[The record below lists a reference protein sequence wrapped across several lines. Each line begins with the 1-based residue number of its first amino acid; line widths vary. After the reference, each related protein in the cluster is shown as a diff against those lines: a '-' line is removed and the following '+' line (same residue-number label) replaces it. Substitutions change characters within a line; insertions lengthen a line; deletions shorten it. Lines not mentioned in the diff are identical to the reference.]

1 MILVNNSYKDFMNT
15 GKNLTITNAWICQL
29 SGQKIIP
36 VFGDIIISKGRISN
50 IIKKDFKKFLSQPIQ
65 SPDKTINAGGRVIT
79 LPMINFH
86 DHFYSRLAKGLPIK
100 GSLENFKLILQNLW
114 WKLDLALDTEMIRA
128 SAQMAALESIRNG
141 VTYIFDH
148 HSSPNAAAGSLK
160 IIADVLNEFGLSGA
174 LCFETTDRNG
184 KLLSENGISENINF
198 FKNNSDDNLKAILGL
213 HASFTLNDDTL
224 RKVSGLVKELGIGI
238 HIHLCEDKVDREES
252 FAKYKNLPVDRLI
265 KFGLLNDKSILAHG
279 IHLTDEDYAS
289 IANKGS
295 AIVYNLDSN
304 FNNAVG
310 LPELSHAPFKI
321 PILAGTDGMNS
332 NPARTLKQLFLLS
345 RHQGMTFEQSFNW
358 IKKIYFD
365 QLNFVQKYFP
375 DYSLLNIKDRA
386 DLIIWDYIPP
396 TPFMEENFWG
406 HFIYGILDR
415 PLHTVIQNGNVLMN
429 NFRIT
434 IEDSEYQKNIV
445 AQGNRLYDK
454 MSEINSD

>member
-1 MILVNNSYKDFMNT
+1 MSTN
-15 GKNLTITNAWICQL
+15 KNLAITNAWICQI

-36 VFGDIIISKGRISN
+36 VFGDILISDGRISY
-50 IIKKDFKKFLSQPIQ
+50 ITKRDFKKFLSQPIQ
-65 SPDKTINAGGRVIT
+65 NSEESINANGRVIT

-100 GSLENFKLILQNLW
+100 GSMENFKLILQNLW
-114 WKLDLALDTEMIRA
+114 WKLDLALDAEMIRA

-148 HSSPNAAAGSLK
+148 HSSPNSANGSLK
-160 IIADVLNEFGLSGA
+160 IISDVLSEFNLRGV

-184 KLLSENGISENINF
+184 NQLSENGIAENLEYFRNSTSE
-198 FKNNSDDNLKAILGL
+198 DLKAIFGL
-213 HASFTLNDDTL
+213 HASFTLNDNTL
-224 RKVSGLVKELGIGI
+224 SKVSELLKDLDLGI
-238 HIHLCEDKVDREES
+238 HIHLCEDKIDREES

-310 LPELSHAPFKI
+310 LPELLRAPVKI
-321 PILAGTDGMNS
+321 PTLTGTDGMNS
-332 NPARTLKQLFLLS
+332 NPARTFKQLFLLA
-345 RHQGMTFEQSFNW
+345 RHQGMTFDESFNW

-396 TPFMEENFWG
+396 IPFMEENFWG

-415 PLHTVIQNGNVLMN
+415 PIHSVIQNGNVLMN
-429 NFRIT
+429 NFKISFN
-434 IEDSEYQKNIV
+434 ESEYQKNIV
-445 AQGNRLYDK
+445 AQGNRLYNK
-454 MSEINSD
+454 MLEINSD

>member
-1 MILVNNSYKDFMNT
+1 MNT
-15 GKNLTITNAWICQL
+15 NENLTITNAWICQI
-29 SGQKIIP
+29 SGQNIIP
-36 VFGDIIISKGRISN
+36 VFGDILISKGRISN
-50 IIKKDFKKFLSQPIQ
+50 IIKKNFKNFLSQPLQ
-65 SPDKTINAGGRVIT
+65 SPDKTINADGRVIT
-79 LPMINFH
+79 VPMINFH

-100 GSLENFKLILQNLW
+100 GSVKTFKLILQNLW
-114 WKLDLALDTEMIRA
+114 WKLDLALDNEMIRA

-148 HSSPNAAAGSLK
+148 HSSPNSANGSLK
-160 IIADVLNEFGLSGA
+160 IISDVLSEFNLRGV

-184 KLLSENGISENINF
+184 NQLSENGITENLKYFRNSTSE
-198 FKNNSDDNLKAILGL
+198 DLKAIFGL
-213 HASFTLNDDTL
+213 HASFTLNDNTL
-224 RKVSGLVKELGIGI
+224 SKVSELLKELDLGI
-238 HIHLCEDKVDREES
+238 HIHLCEDKIDREES

-289 IANKGS
+289 IANNGS

-304 FNNAVG
+304 FNNSVG
-310 LPELSHAPFKI
+310 LPKLLRAPVKI
-321 PILAGTDGMNS
+321 PILTGTDGMNS
-332 NPARTLKQLFLLS
+332 NPARTFKQLFLLA
-345 RHQGMTFEQSFNW
+345 RHQGMTFDESFDW

-415 PLHTVIQNGNVLMN
+415 AVHSVIQNGNVLMN
-429 NFRIT
+429 NFKISFD
-434 IEDSEYQKNIV
+434 ESEYQKNIT
-445 AQGNRLYDK
+445 AQGNRLYNK
-454 MSEINSD
+454 MSELNSD

>member
-1 MILVNNSYKDFMNT
+1 MSTN
-15 GKNLTITNAWICQL
+15 KNLTITNVWICQI

-36 VFGDIIISKGRISN
+36 VFGDILISNGRISD
-50 IIKKDFKKFLSQPIQ
+50 ITKKDFKEFLSQPKLN
-65 SPDKTINAGGRVIT
+65 PDESINAGGRVIT
-79 LPMINFH
+79 VPIINFH

-100 GSLENFKLILQNLW
+100 GSMENFKLILQNLW
-114 WKLDLALDTEMIRA
+114 WKLDLALDAEMIRA

-148 HSSPNAAAGSLK
+148 HSSPNFANGSLK
-160 IIADVLNEFGLSGA
+160 TIADVLSEFGLRGV

-184 KLLSENGISENINF
+184 KSFSENGITENLNYFRKSTSE
-198 FKNNSDDNLKAILGL
+198 DLKAIFGL
-213 HASFTLNDDTL
+213 HASFTLDDDTL
-224 RKVSGLVKELGIGI
+224 KKASELVKELGLGI
-238 HIHLCEDKVDREES
+238 HIHLCEDKVDRAES
-252 FAKYKNLPVDRLI
+252 FTKYKNLPVDRLI
-265 KFGLLNDKSILAHG
+265 QFGLLNDKSILAHG

-289 IANKGS
+289 IANSGS

-304 FNNAVG
+304 FNNGVG
-310 LPELSHAPFKI
+310 LPELSRAPFKI
-321 PILAGTDGMNS
+321 PILTGTDGMNS
-332 NPARTLKQLFLLS
+332 NPARTFKQLFLLA
-345 RHQGMTFEQSFNW
+345 RHQGMAFDESFDW

-375 DYSLLNIKDRA
+375 DFSLLNIKDKA

-415 PLHTVIQNGNVLMN
+415 SIHSVIQNGNVLMN
-429 NFRIT
+429 SFKISFD
-434 IEDSEYQKNIV
+434 DSEYQKNITT
-445 AQGNRLYDK
+445 QGNRLYNK

>member
-1 MILVNNSYKDFMNT
+1 MISNRLKNFMNT
-15 GKNLTITNAWICQL
+15 NKNLTITNAWICQI
-29 SGQKIIP
+29 SGQEIIP
-36 VFGDIIISKGRISN
+36 VFGDILISN
-50 IIKKDFKKFLSQPIQ
+50 GCISDITKKDFKKSLSQPIQ
-65 SPDKTINAGGRVIT
+65 NSEESIDAGGRVVT

-100 GSLENFKLILQNLW
+100 GSMTNFNNILKNLW
-114 WKLDLALDTEMIRA
+114 WKLDLALDAEMIRA
-128 SAQMAALESIRNG
+128 SVQMAALESIRNG

-148 HSSPNAAAGSLK
+148 HSSPNYANGSLK
-160 IIADVLNEFGLSGA
+160 IIADVLCDFGLRGV

-184 KLLSENGISENINF
+184 NQLSENGITENLNYF
-198 FKNNSDDNLKAILGL
+198 RNSTSKEFKAILGL

-224 RKVSGLVKELGIGI
+224 RKVSGLVKELDLGI

-279 IHLTDEDYAS
+279 IHLSEEDYTS
-289 IANKGS
+289 ITNNGG

-310 LPELSHAPFKI
+310 LPELSRAPFKI
-321 PILAGTDGMNS
+321 PILTGTDGMNS
-332 NPARTLKQLFLLS
+332 NPARTLKQLFLLA
-345 RHQGMTFEQSFNW
+345 RHQGMTIEDSFNW

-365 QLNFVQKYFP
+365 QLNFIQKYFP
-375 DYSLLNIKDRA
+375 DFTTLNTNDRA

-415 PLHTVIQNGNVLMN
+415 PIHSVIQNGNVLMN

-434 IEDSEYQKNIV
+434 IDDSEYQKNIV
-445 AQGNRLYDK
+445 AQGNRLYNK